1 MYEHT
6 NRTVA
11 SERREDAALIAV
23 RAFLIERERRV
34 IIHCQKLLK
43 LESLSSDDRGRI
55 SSARLKQ
62 SCSALP
68 RNRFRRC
75 VEGSKSGPRA

>member
-1 MYEHT
+1 MYEHA

-34 IIHCQKLLK
+34 IIHCQKLLE
-43 LESLSSDDRGRI
+43 LENLSSDDRG
-55 SSARLKQ
+55 
-62 SCSALP
+62 
-68 RNRFRRC
+68 
-75 VEGSKSGPRA
+75 SKSLT